1 MIRNIVLGIYILA
14 AFLLETTV
22 FKNTAVF
29 YAAPNILLILT
40 VSTGFMRGKKA
51 GMVTGF
57 ICGFLYDAIFG
68 TIIGLHALLFVL
80 AGYIAGIFYKVFFDN
95 NLRVPLTLV
104 TIMDIVFNLLLYFIF
119 FFMRGRTAF
128 FSYLFQCILP
138 EAVFTF
144 IITFFLYKILYAGDR
159 VLGAEAEERRR
170 SHWLGS

>member
-1 MIRNIVLGIYILA
+1 MIRNIVLAIYIAA

-29 YAAPNILLILT
+29 HAAPNILLIIT

-51 GMVTGF
+51 GIVTGF
-57 ICGFLYDAIFG
+57 ISGFLYDAVFG
-68 TIIGLHALLFVL
+68 SIIGLHALLFVL
-80 AGYIAGIFYKVFFDN
+80 AGYVAGIFYKVFFDN

-104 TIMDIVFNLLLYFIF
+104 TVTDLAFNLILYFIF
-119 FFMRGRTAF
+119 FFLRGRTAF
-128 FSYLFQCILP
+128 FSYLLQRILP

-144 IITFFLYKILYAGDR
+144 IITFFLYKLLYTSDR